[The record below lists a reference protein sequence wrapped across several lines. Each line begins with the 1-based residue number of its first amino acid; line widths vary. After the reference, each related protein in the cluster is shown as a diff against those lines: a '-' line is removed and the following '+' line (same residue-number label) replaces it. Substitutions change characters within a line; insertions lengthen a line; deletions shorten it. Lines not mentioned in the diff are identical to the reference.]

1 MEKGLT
7 KTEDNENNE
16 QVDVIE
22 ELMVFF
28 LKNKD
33 LSTQFLD
40 LLKALKDSGAIEDI
54 ASFFG
59 SIMPSNSALVKEIG
73 GSKEV
78 ESAISKAGNLLPGL
92 LYLLSVDSARSAISA
107 ILYNS
112 DTIFSSMITGAKNP
126 EQFSL
131 FKLLALLK
139 DPEFTKGMTA
149 MVNLIT
155 SLGKALSK
163 TPGD

>member
-7 KTEDNENNE
+7 KTDENENNE

-40 LLKALKDSGAIEDI
+40 LFKALKDSGAIEDI

-73 GSKEV
+73 GSKEI
-78 ESAISKAGNLLPGL
+78 ETAISKAGNLLPGL

-112 DTIFSSMITGAKNP
+112 DTIFGSMITGAKNP

-139 DPEFTKGMTA
+139 DSEFTKGMTA

-155 SLGKALSK
+155 ALGKVLSK